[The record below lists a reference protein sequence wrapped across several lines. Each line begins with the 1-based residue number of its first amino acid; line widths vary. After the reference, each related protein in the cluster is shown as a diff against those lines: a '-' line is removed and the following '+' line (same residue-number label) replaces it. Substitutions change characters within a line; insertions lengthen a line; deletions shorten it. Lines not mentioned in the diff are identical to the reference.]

1 MALYNTFYGIV
12 ETSPKVEELQA
23 QLDAEQSNA
32 DAYLSNNG
40 W

>member
-1 MALYNTFYGIV
+1 MALYNGI
-12 ETSPKVEELQA
+12 EESNPQFDALQA